1 MLLGL
6 LGFVAALQA
15 MQVYVAEIIQRRLFI
30 RIAGQATQRLIQA
43 DAAAWRQFAMPELVN
58 RFLEV
63 AIVQKVA
70 AALNAPGLG
79 HLPIWVPLLIA
90 IAFST
95 TLNLDRRYRY
105 PAR

>member
-1 MLLGL
+1 MWMFLLWWAVDDHL
-6 LGFVAALQA
+6 
-15 MQVYVAEIIQRRLFI
+15 
-30 RIAGQATQRLIQA
+30 
-43 DAAAWRQFAMPELVN
+43 
-58 RFLEV
+58 
-63 AIVQKVA
+63 A

-105 PAR
+105 RAP